1 MQVRYVAYHDTI
13 LNWKVSMAS
22 ETAASLVSSQND
34 RLKIFLHALLF
45 VAGFSLVFIVG
56 WGGSVTVLGQL
67 FGAYK
72 RSIAQ
77 IGGVV
82 VIIFGLAT
90 LEVIRLPWFYADTRA
105 QYSGRGGSLGGS
117 ALMGIFFAAGWSPC
131 IGATLG
137 AILTM
142 GLSQQ
147 TVGQAMWLA
156 SGYSL
161 GLGFPFLIMAVG
173 LERASDW
180 IKRMRPYQKYFRIA
194 SGLFIIT
201 IGVLLLTNTMSLIAI
216 WAFKNGLY
224 IEKFTLFAAAPT
236 YFTAILAGLL
246 SFLSPCVLPLIPAYL
261 GYLSGHT
268 TQRS

>member
-1 MQVRYVAYHDTI
+1 MT
-13 LNWKVSMAS
+13 S
-22 ETAASLVSSQND
+22 ETATPTVQASNE
-34 RLKIFLHALLF
+34 RLRVFLHALLF
-45 VAGFSLVFIVG
+45 VIGFSLVFVIG
-56 WGGSVTVLGQL
+56 WGGSVTVLGQF

-72 RSIAQ
+72 RIIAQ
-77 IGGVV
+77 IGGIV
-82 VIIFGLAT
+82 VILFGLAT
-90 LEVIRLPWFYADTRA
+90 LEVIRIPWFYADTRA
-105 QYSGRGGSLGGS
+105 EYSGQRGTYGGS
-117 ALMGIFFAAGWSPC
+117 ALMGVFFAAGWSPC

-161 GLGFPFLIMAVG
+161 GLGIPFLAMAVG
-173 LERASDW
+173 LERASGW
-180 IKRMRPYQKYFRIA
+180 IKRMRPYQKFFKLA
-194 SGLFIIT
+194 SGLFIIV

-216 WAFKNGLY
+216 WAFKHGY
-224 IEKFTLFAAAPT
+224 YVERFARFAAAPT

-246 SFLSPCVLPLIPAYL
+246 SFLSPCVLPLVPAYL

-268 TQRS
+268 FRKS

>member
-1 MQVRYVAYHDTI
+1 MTTQTKSTFI
-13 LNWKVSMAS
+13 
-22 ETAASLVSSQND
+22 SSFD
-34 RLKIFLHALLF
+34 RLNIFLHALLF

-56 WGGSVTVLGQL
+56 WGGSITAVGQL

-72 RSIAQ
+72 RVIAQ
-77 IGGVV
+77 IGGVI
-82 VIIFGLAT
+82 VIAFGLAT
-90 LEVIRLPWFYADTRA
+90 LEVIRIPWFYADTRA
-105 QYSGRGGSLGGS
+105 QYSGQRGTYSGS

-161 GLGFPFLIMAVG
+161 GLGIPFLGMALG
-173 LERASDW
+173 LERASGW
-180 IKRMRPYQKYFRIA
+180 LKRMTPYQKYFKLA
-194 SGLFIIT
+194 SGLFIIA
-201 IGVLLLTNTMSLIAI
+201 IGILLLTNTMTLIAI
-216 WAFKNGLY
+216 WAFKNGLFIDFSTY
-224 IEKFTLFAAAPT
+224 TGAPS
-236 YFTAILAGLL
+236 YFTAIIAGLL
-246 SFLSPCVLPLIPAYL
+246 SFLSPCVLPLVPAYL

-268 TQRS
+268 LKKN